1 MTFSEAPSGR
11 PGGPGGYRVTKI
23 YLQEAAAGSVYA
35 DRLLAALPEVP
46 VHRIAGKSEI
56 PPEDLT
62 MRTIYLHAAP
72 QATFGPCPGSKG
84 HRCCNYRTV
93 DIYEGCPIGCSYC
106 IMRSYLNFAPIS
118 INVALEQEIHAIRK
132 EFRRHPDRP
141 LRVGTGEVGDS
152 LLYDALTGISGDLV
166 RGLADLSNV
175 HLELKTKTASV
186 DHLLDIEEKGN
197 AVIGFSVNPELL
209 AKEQGTAAPMER
221 RLAAALR
228 ASDAGYRLALHFDP
242 IIAVDRWRDA
252 YRELVR
258 FLEPLSSGTS
268 VAWISLGTI
277 RFTPALRDRM
287 PDRPYLFDEFVPGR
301 DGKYRYLQ
309 RRRRKIYSELL
320 EELSERFD
328 APVYLCMESEAVW
341 ELVYGATP
349 DRIPRLR
356 DIFDPV
362 EEET

>member
-1 MTFSEAPSGR
+1 MTFSEAFAAGSGS
-11 PGGPGGYRVTKI
+11 YRVTKI
-23 YLQEAAAGSVYA
+23 YLQDAAAESVYT

-46 VHRIAGKSEI
+46 LFRIADKSEI

-62 MRTIYLHAAP
+62 MRTIYLHQAP
-72 QATFGPCPGSKG
+72 QATFGTCPGSKG
-84 HRCCNYRTV
+84 HRCCNYHTV

-106 IMRSYLNFAPIS
+106 IMRSYLSFAPIS
-118 INVALEQEIHAIRK
+118 INTALEQEIRAIR
-132 EFRRHPDRP
+132 EAARAHPNRP

-152 LLYDALTGISGDLV
+152 LLYDSLTGISGDLI
-166 RGLADLSNV
+166 RGLAEVPNV

-209 AKEQGTAAPMER
+209 AAEQGSAAPMEA
-221 RLAAALR
+221 RLTAALR
-228 ASDAGYRLALHFDP
+228 ASGAGYRLALHFDP
-242 IIAVDRWRDA
+242 IIAVEGWRDA
-252 YRELVR
+252 YRDLVR
-258 FLEPLSSGTS
+258 FLEPLSPA

-287 PDRPYLFDEFVPGR
+287 PDRGYLFDEFVPGR

-320 EELSERFD
+320 EALTERFD
-328 APVYLCMESEAVW
+328 APIYLCMESEAVW
-341 ELVYGATP
+341 ELVYGESP
-349 DRIPRLR
+349 ERIVRLR
-356 DIFDPV
+356 DIFDPL
-362 EEET
+362 EDER

>member
-1 MTFSEAPSGR
+1 MTFSEAFAAGSGS
-11 PGGPGGYRVTKI
+11 YRVTKI
-23 YLQEAAAGSVYA
+23 YLQDAAAESVYT

-46 VHRIAGKSEI
+46 LFRIADKSEI

-62 MRTIYLHAAP
+62 MRTIYLHQAP
-72 QATFGPCPGSKG
+72 QATFGTCPGSKG

-118 INVALEQEIHAIRK
+118 INVALEQEIRAIRR
-132 EFRRHPDRP
+132 EALRDPTRP

-166 RGLADLSNV
+166 RGLADLANV

-186 DHLLDIEEKGN
+186 GHLLGIEEKGN

-209 AKEQGTAAPMER
+209 AKEQGTAATMEG

-228 ASDAGYRLALHFDP
+228 ASEAGYRLALHFDP
-242 IIAVDRWRDA
+242 IIAVEGWRDA

-258 FLEPLSSGTS
+258 FLEPLS
-268 VAWISLGTI
+268 
-277 RFTPALRDRM
+277 R
-287 PDRPYLFDEFVPGR
+287 
-301 DGKYRYLQ
+301 
-309 RRRRKIYSELL
+309 
-320 EELSERFD
+320 
-328 APVYLCMESEAVW
+328 
-341 ELVYGATP
+341 
-349 DRIPRLR
+349 
-356 DIFDPV
+356 
-362 EEET
+362 

>member
-1 MTFSEAPSGR
+1 MTFSETFSESPR
-11 PGGPGGYRVTKI
+11 GYRVTKI
-23 YLQEAAAGSVYA
+23 YLQKAAEGSVYTG
-35 DRLLAALPEVP
+35 RLLAGLPGVP
-46 VHRIAGKSEI
+46 VFRITDKSEI

-62 MRTIYLHAAP
+62 MRTIYLHLAP
-72 QATFGPCPGSKG
+72 QPTFGACPGSKG

-118 INVALEQEIHAIRK
+118 INVALEQEIQAIR
-132 EFRRHPDRP
+132 EEAHRHPSRP

-152 LLYDALTGISGDLV
+152 LLYDPLTGISGDLI
-166 RGLADLSNV
+166 RGLADLPNA
-175 HLELKTKTASV
+175 HLELKTKTACV

-209 AKEQGTAAPMER
+209 AGEQGTAAPMEG

-228 ASDAGYRLALHFDP
+228 AADAGYRLALHFDP
-242 IIAVDRWRDA
+242 IIAVEGWREA

-258 FLEPLSSGTS
+258 FLKPLASGPS
-268 VAWISLGTI
+268 VAWISLGSM

-301 DGKYRYLQ
+301 DGKHRYLQ
-309 RRRRKIYSELL
+309 RRRRKIYRELL
-320 EELSERFD
+320 QDLAERFD
-328 APVYLCMESEAVW
+328 APMYLCMESEAVW

-349 DRIPRLR
+349 ERIPGLR
-356 DIFDPV
+356 DIFDP
-362 EEET
+362 EEEEP

>member
-1 MTFSEAPSGR
+1 LTFFESSGS
-11 PGGPGGYRVTKI
+11 YRVTKI
-23 YLQEAAAGSVYA
+23 YLQEAAAGSVYT
-35 DRLLAALPEVP
+35 DRLLAALPEIP
-46 VHRIAGKSEI
+46 VFRIADKGLI
-56 PPEDLT
+56 PPEDLS

-72 QATFGPCPGSKG
+72 QATFGACPGSKG

-118 INVALEQEIHAIRK
+118 INVALEQEIRAIR
-132 EFRRHPDRP
+132 EEARAHPTRP

-152 LLYDALTGISGDLV
+152 LLYDSLTGISGDLI
-166 RGLADLSNV
+166 RGLADVPNV

-209 AKEQGTAAPMER
+209 ATEQGTAAPMEA

-228 ASDAGYRLALHFDP
+228 ASGAGYRLALHFDP
-242 IIAVDRWRDA
+242 IIAVEGWRDA

-258 FLEPLSSGTS
+258 FLEPLSRGPSI
-268 VAWISLGTI
+268 AWISLGTI

-287 PDRPYLFDEFVPGR
+287 PDRRYLFDEFFPGG

-309 RRRRKIYSELL
+309 RRRRKIYGELL
-320 EELSERFD
+320 EALAERFD
-328 APVYLCMESEAVW
+328 APIYLCMESEAVW
-341 ELVYGATP
+341 ELVYGETP
-349 DRIPRLR
+349 ERIVRLR
-356 DIFDPV
+356 DIFDPL
-362 EEET
+362 EEER

>member
-1 MTFSEAPSGR
+1 LSFSETVSET
-11 PGGPGGYRVTKI
+11 PGGYRVTKI
-23 YLQEAAAGSVYA
+23 YLQQEAAGSVYTG
-35 DRLLAALPEVP
+35 RLLAALPEVP
-46 VHRIAGKSEI
+46 VFRISDKSQI

-62 MRTIYLHAAP
+62 MRTIYLHGAP
-72 QATFGPCPGSKG
+72 QPTFGACPGSKG
-84 HRCCNYRTV
+84 HRCCNYQTV

-106 IMRSYLNFAPIS
+106 IMRSYLSFAPIS
-118 INVALEQEIHAIRK
+118 INVALEQEIQAIRQEALK
-132 EFRRHPDRP
+132 NPARP

-152 LLYDALTGISGDLV
+152 LLYDSLTGISEDLI
-166 RGLADLSNV
+166 RGLADLPNV

-209 AKEQGTAAPMER
+209 AKEQGSAAPMEG

-228 ASDAGYRLALHFDP
+228 ASEAGYRIALHFDP
-242 IIAVDRWRDA
+242 IIAVEGWRDA

-258 FLEPLSSGTS
+258 FLEPLSRRP
-268 VAWISLGTI
+268 VVWISLGTI

-287 PDRPYLFDEFVPGR
+287 PDRPYLFDEFVPGK

-320 EELSERFD
+320 EELDERFN

-341 ELVYGATP
+341 ELVYGQTP
-349 DRIPRLR
+349 ERILRLR